1 MTSHTAKP
9 PEIRELANPSQ
20 DWKNDAGC
28 LGPNRTLFHNPH
40 GERASTKRRRT
51 NAAKRICR
59 ECPVQIDCL
68 RSALD
73 NREPSGVWGGKTE
86 DERRTILDAIDDAD
100 DAREEAA

>member
-1 MTSHTAKP
+1 MTIKPKP

-28 LGPNRTLFHNPH
+28 LGPNSTLFHNPH
-40 GERASTKRRRT
+40 GERDSTKHMRT

-59 ECPVQIDCL
+59 ECPVQMDCL

-86 DERRTILDAIDDAD
+86 DERRAILAAIDDVD
-100 DAREEAA
+100 DTSEEAA